1 MATSVQLE
9 QTSAGYFGR
18 VDSGSDRDTAGYSV
32 CNSGWTS
39 GTGGY
44 TIRACLYLLC
54 TCCTNF
60 LLRMTFELKLIIKF
74 QYVSVSGNSPK
85 NLLEYLAISP
95 NVKTLFGTEYRFI
108 FNNSQTILE

>member
-18 VDSGSDRDTAGYSV
+18 VDSGSDRDTAGHSV

-54 TCCTNF
+54 TCCTQISFCEWRSNW
-60 LLRMTFELKLIIKF
+60 MLIIKC
-74 QYVSVSGNSPK
+74 QYVSDNSTK
-85 NLLEYLAISP
+85 NLLEYLTISL

-108 FNNSQTILE
+108 FNNSQKILK